1 MMDKK
6 NFELL
11 KFYHEVGVDCTLKE
25 DEEEENNRLAE
36 FSVIPTGIQKED
48 KDIDSSVT
56 CWNDTKIGKEHK
68 NFFPSDW
75 IIEARKLASECSSV
89 DELRSAVKSFEGCEI
104 KKTATNTVFSDG
116 NPNAKIMLVGEAPGA
131 NEDLKGIPFCG
142 ASGMLL
148 DKMLNAINLDRTKVY
163 ISNTVFWRPPGNRK
177 PTDLE
182 LDMCR
187 PFVEKHV
194 ALVSPQILILVGGIA
209 CYSLLDSTKTISNLR
224 GRFHTY
230 TNQYLSNSI
239 TTAAIFHPAYLLRQP
254 AQKRLAW
261 EDLKKI
267 REYLDNT
274 NNCTNT

>member
-1 MMDKK
+1 MSKD
-6 NFELL
+6 NLELL
-11 KFYHEVGVDCTLKE
+11 KFYHEVGVDCTLTEGGE
-25 DEEEENNRLAE
+25 DDDNVSQSGEP
-36 FSVIPTGIQKED
+36 VIQVTNYSDPEK

-56 CWNDTKIGKEHK
+56 RWNDTKVDKEPK

-75 IIEARKLASECSSV
+75 IIEARKLAGKCNTV
-89 DELRSAVKSFEGCEI
+89 DELKNAVKSFEGCEI

-116 NPNAKIMLVGEAPGA
+116 NQDAKIMLVGEAPGA

-177 PTDLE
+177 PTNLE

-187 PFVEKHV
+187 PFVEKHI
-194 ALVSPQILILVGGIA
+194 ALVSPQILVLVGGIA
-209 CYSLLDSTKTISNLR
+209 CYSLLDHTKTISSLR
-224 GRFHTY
+224 GKFHTY
-230 TNQYLSNSI
+230 TNQYLPNPI
-239 TTAAIFHPAYLLRQP
+239 TTVAIFHPAYLLRQP
-254 AQKRLAW
+254 MQKRLAW

-267 REYLDNT
+267 KEYLDGSSI
-274 NNCTNT
+274 